1 MNRGE
6 ELAFL
11 IKELQKEMPE
21 YASYAVPADEEQ
33 AFSLFRA
40 LCNVRVPGEHR
51 PSDRFLKAEAD
62 LLRSVMEDKGVTDVS
77 EIPVSAADP
86 RLAVWQGD
94 MTTLRADAIV
104 NACNSQLL
112 GCFRPLHSCIDNM
125 IHTMAGVE
133 LREACFEIMRR
144 QGHEEPAGRAKI
156 TPGYNLPARYV
167 LHTVGPIVRGTVTR
181 HDRELLASCYT
192 SCLNLAASRNLENVA
207 FCCISTGVFSF
218 PKDKAAEIAVHT
230 VTEWL
235 DSHTDSSIR
244 EVVFNVFKDK
254 DREIYDSLL
263 QA

>member
-1 MNRGE
+1 MNRKE
-6 ELAFL
+6 ELTFL

-21 YASYAVPADEEQ
+21 YASYAVPEDEEQ

-40 LCNVRVPGEHR
+40 LCNVRTPGEHQ
-51 PSDRFLKAEAD
+51 PSDRFLKNEAD
-62 LLRSVMEDKGVTDVS
+62 LLRSVTEEKGVTDV
-77 EIPVSAADP
+77 EDIPVSDADP

-94 MTTLRADAIV
+94 ITTLRADAIV

-156 TPGYNLPARYV
+156 TPGYNLPAGYV

-192 SCLNLAASRNLENVA
+192 SCLDLAASRNLENVV

-218 PKDKAAEIAVHT
+218 PQDKAAEIAVKT
-230 VTEWL
+230 VKEWL
-235 DSHTDSSIR
+235 DGHSDSSIR
-244 EVVFNVFKDK
+244 KVVFNVFKDEDK
-254 DREIYDSLL
+254 TTYNSILKI
-263 QA
+263 